1 MLGPSPC
8 GARKP
13 TLLQVARVRIGVRP
27 TKVERSLEIK
37 RVHAI
42 DVQIVVLA
50 CAFKQIDN
58 RAALLRSISNSCG
71 PSRQLEWV
79 SRYGSDL
86 SYSLCIDGTTYEGT
100 EDHKG
105 SEERGPHS
113 EHPL

>member
-37 RVHAI
+37 RVHSI

-50 CAFKQIDN
+50 CALKQIDN
-58 RAALLRSISNSCG
+58 RAALLRCIGNGCR
-71 PSRQLEWV
+71 PSRQLEWI
-79 SRYGSDL
+79 SRYGGDL
-86 SYSLCIDGTTYEGT
+86 SYSLSVGKTTDECI
-100 EDHKG
+100 EDQKS
-105 SEERGPHS
+105 SE
-113 EHPL
+113 